1 MLELL
6 HIENIAIIERADILF
21 GRGFNALTGETGAGK
36 SIVIDALGAVLG
48 QRTSRE
54 LIRTGAE
61 KAFVSAIF
69 SGVPELP
76 WFGTRRKRLYAG
88 GGRNAF
94 IAARAVRRRQKRLP
108 RGRTAGDGRAAQ
120 AYRRELAQY
129 PRPARRTAVTR
140 RRAAPCLPRP
150 LWPRGK

>member
-54 LIRTGAE
+54 LIRDVQRGSGRFAGA
-61 KAFVSAIF
+61 
-69 SGVPELP
+69 
-76 WFGTRRKRLYAG
+76 RRKRLYAG

-94 IAARAVRRRQKRLP
+94 IAARAVR
-108 RGRTAGDGRAAQ
+108 
-120 AYRRELAQY
+120 
-129 PRPARRTAVTR
+129 
-140 RRAAPCLPRP
+140 
-150 LWPRGK
+150 

>member
-54 LIRTGAE
+54 LIGRGEGVCQRDVQRGPGRFAGA
-61 KAFVSAIF
+61 
-69 SGVPELP
+69 
-76 WFGTRRKRLYAG
+76 RRKRLYAG

-94 IAARAVRRRQKRLP
+94 IAARAVR
-108 RGRTAGDGRAAQ
+108 
-120 AYRRELAQY
+120 
-129 PRPARRTAVTR
+129 
-140 RRAAPCLPRP
+140 
-150 LWPRGK
+150 